1 MKFSK
6 GSLAGPDDPIFKE
19 GPTFYTRKS
28 DRASTPSTP
37 ITSPTGI
44 SAHLG
49 RLAGI
54 AVAEPELREAI
65 DQYTAALRSVPAFP

>member
-37 ITSPTGI
+37 SSPSKPAKPTG
-44 SAHLG
+44 
-49 RLAGI
+49 
-54 AVAEPELREAI
+54 RESSKPK
-65 DQYTAALRSVPAFP
+65 RVK